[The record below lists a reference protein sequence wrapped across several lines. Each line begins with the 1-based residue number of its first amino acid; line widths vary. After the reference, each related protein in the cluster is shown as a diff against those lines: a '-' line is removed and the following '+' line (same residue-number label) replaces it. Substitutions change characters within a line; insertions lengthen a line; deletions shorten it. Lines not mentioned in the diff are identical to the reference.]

1 MVLRRG
7 LMVAGIGTAIGVG
20 FAMALSRFMRSML
33 FEVSPL
39 SPIVFASAVL
49 FMGLVAGLSAYLPA
63 HRATSTDPRSA
74 LQ

>member
-7 LMVAGIGTAIGVG
+7 LMVSGVGTAIGVA

-39 SPIVFASAVL
+39 SPIVFASAVA
-49 FMGLVAGLSAYLPA
+49 FMGIVAAVSAYLPA